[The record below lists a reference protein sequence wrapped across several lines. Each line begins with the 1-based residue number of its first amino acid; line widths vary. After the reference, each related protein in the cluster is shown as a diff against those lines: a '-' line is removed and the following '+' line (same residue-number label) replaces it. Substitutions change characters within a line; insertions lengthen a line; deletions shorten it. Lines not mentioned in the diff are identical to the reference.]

1 MNPLRHSQ
9 IERAIQVL
17 DKSGTVD
24 ILKDDQHLLFLFKK
38 TERIVAAMYV
48 ITGLFSDTEPLKW
61 KLRDSGTVLLRCVLS
76 INERSTVQ
84 SKESLSLIFAEI
96 ANIIS
101 LVDIAYV
108 ADLLSPMNFSVLKKE
123 LEVVHGIVEGR
134 WRVGS
139 STTSSSTVDASFFG
153 IAKDLFSGSDATK
166 NRTASSPSIVT
177 NSYSGKAILE
187 SITDFERFTNIQKD
201 TNKGQ
206 TISTYRKSYAKSSV
220 LNQRTNIVS
229 GQLVSVSDTIKVAR
243 QKKVISIL
251 VDKKV
256 ATIRDFSSV
265 INDCSEKTIQRLL
278 IEMVHKGVL
287 KREGDRRWSRYS
299 VVV

>member
-17 DKSGTVD
+17 DKSGTAD

-38 TERIVAAMYV
+38 TERIVAAIYV

-61 KLRDSGTVLLRCVLS
+61 KLRDSGTVLLKCALS

-96 ANIIS
+96 AHIIS

-123 LEVVHGIVEGR
+123 LGVVHGIVEGR

-139 STTSSSTVDASFFG
+139 SATSSSTVDASFFG
-153 IAKDLFSGSDATK
+153 IAKDLFSNSDAAK
-166 NRTASSPSIVT
+166 NRPASPSHIVT
-177 NSYSGKAILE
+177 NSYSGKAVLE
-187 SITDFERFTNIQKD
+187 SIADFERFTNSQKD
-201 TNKGQ
+201 TNKGHA
-206 TISTYRKSYAKSSV
+206 ISAHRNPDTKSTV
-220 LNQRTNIVS
+220 LNQRTSLVL
-229 GQLVSVSDTIKVAR
+229 GQPVSVSDTIRVER

-251 VDKKV
+251 MDKKV

-278 IEMVHKGVL
+278 IEMVHRGVL